1 MKLQAHFFPFVALC
15 LCMVC
20 IQLDSFA
27 VNTALVR
34 MSHDFGTDQD
44 TMKWV
49 VAAYLIG
56 VGALMYPAGVI
67 SDSIGYHRT
76 CRCGMVLFLIATAL
90 CTLAQSSAHLIGFR
104 VLQGAA
110 AGIVVSSGIALLTTY
125 YEDFREKIA
134 FVMAIGSFAMAIGP
148 VLGGIASDYASW
160 RFIFAICIPLV
171 GLATLLLYLSPLK
184 NKSQAVYHDYRA
196 LISVTAF
203 SLLVA
208 SMSLLMDT
216 RFGSQNFCFLWSIN
230 ILFRPGT
237 IQTIL

>member
-1 MKLQAHFFPFVALC
+1 
-15 LCMVC
+15 
-20 IQLDSFA
+20 
-27 VNTALVR
+27 
-34 MSHDFGTDQD
+34 MSHDFGANQD

-67 SDSIGYHRT
+67 SDSIGHHRT

-110 AGIVVSSGIALLTTY
+110 AGIVVSPGIALLTTY

-134 FVMAIGSFAMAIGP
+134 FVMAIGP

-160 RFIFAICIPLV
+160 RFIFAICIPFV

-184 NKSQAVYHDYRA
+184 NKSQSVYHDYRA
-196 LISVTAF
+196 LISMTAF

-208 SMSLLMDT
+208 SMSMLMACSLWFT
-216 RFGSQNFCFLWSIN
+216 KFFAFLWSIN
-230 ILFRPGT
+230 ILFRPST
-237 IQTIL
+237 I